1 MLNCFPTKMI
11 VSQENSNQ
19 VIKSIL
25 IPGGQNIECNYIVSN
40 LDYFPS
46 KLRFI
51 FFFFFFLKF
60 NLTFFFLSFF

>member
-51 FFFFFFLKF
+51 FFFFFF
-60 NLTFFFLSFF
+60 